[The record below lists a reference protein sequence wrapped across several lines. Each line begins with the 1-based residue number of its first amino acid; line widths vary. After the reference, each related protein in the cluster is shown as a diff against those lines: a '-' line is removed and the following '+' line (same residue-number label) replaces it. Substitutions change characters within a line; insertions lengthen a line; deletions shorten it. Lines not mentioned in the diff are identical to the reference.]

1 MENNNFFNNDEIN
14 LLTNLLV
21 YNIEQLVK
29 KHHDISFSVL
39 DETIKKQLQQQVD
52 LDVKKQQDL
61 LNKLLRFS

>member
-21 YNIEQLVK
+21 CNIEQLVK